1 MAAIWAFNAFT
12 IMKAG
17 QVPDMDA
24 KGRHAATPS
33 QPAHGAPDKRTAAG
47 SRWLT
52 PALQSFGLCLLF
64 AAMVWGGVSV
74 YVCLLVGLLI
84 LWLPI
89 FLPSLFAGRT
99 PVAEEEAGEDGM
111 TRLTRDLS
119 RSTSHN
125 ALSAAA
131 VAFSVRQLAGKLQSQ
146 VNAAEQIVSSADVM
160 IATERAT
167 STLSQQAL
175 TAASQARE
183 SSGAGLSVLNESIGL
198 MHQLSERA
206 DSSRELIEALSQ
218 RSEDI
223 QRVTAVIQSIA
234 SQTNLLALN
243 AAIEAARAGE
253 HGRGFAVVA
262 DEVRGLA
269 GRTATATSEVGE
281 MVVDIQQRTRQV
293 VEQIRQLSGDLSGG
307 VAQVESTGQQLANI
321 AQLAVGVEQ
330 QVGEIARGA
339 QTNQEQLSSL
349 FVAVEQMRSDLAI
362 SDDQTRRLAQSALQ
376 MEEQAET
383 ISERLAQVGLDDYH
397 QRIYDLARE
406 GASQIAATFE
416 QDIDQGRVSLTD
428 LFDRTYQPIANTSP
442 AKYQTR
448 FDRYT
453 DQTLPAIQEPLLTR
467 HEGLVFAIA
476 CTQQGYVPTHNQVFS
491 RPLTGDT
498 AVDAV
503 NNRSKRKFDDRTG
516 IRCGSHQQ
524 PVLLQTYTRD
534 TGELMHDLSVPIVVK
549 GRHWGGLRLGYRP
562 EKS

>member
-1 MAAIWAFNAFT
+1 
-12 IMKAG
+12 
-17 QVPDMDA
+17 MDA

-33 QPAHGAPDKRTAAG
+33 HPAHASADGQVRTG

-52 PALQSFGLCLLF
+52 PALQSLGLCLLF
-64 AAMVWGGVSV
+64 AAMAWVDVSV
-74 YVCLLVGLLI
+74 YVSLPVALLV
-84 LWLPI
+84 LWLPT
-89 FLPSLFAGRT
+89 LFASQT
-99 PVAEEEAGEDGM
+99 PGAVAGTSEDGM

-160 IATERAT
+160 ITTERAT

-175 TAASQARE
+175 SAASQARE

-269 GRTATATSEVGE
+269 GRTATATNEVGE

-307 VAQVESTGQQLANI
+307 VAQVESTGKQLANI
-321 AQLAVGVEQ
+321 AELAVGVEQ

-349 FVAVEQMRSDLAI
+349 FVAVEQMRSDLAV

-406 GASQIAATFE
+406 GAGQIAAKFE

-428 LFDRTYQPIANTSP
+428 LFDRTYQPIANTLP

-491 RPLTGDT
+491 RALTGDT
-498 AVDAV
+498 AVDAI
-503 NNRSKRKFDDRTG
+503 NNRTKRKFDDRTG

-534 TGELMHDLSVPIVVK
+534 TGELMHDLSVPIIVK